1 MGHIPLVPHFQGVKM
16 ANVSVREFY
25 LKNKKFRRGS
35 YPLPCVKLAPKCRW
49 KRTLMSISSRPKH
62 SRSNYTGAE
71 AGVHPPTHRF
81 FLCSYCE
88 HFQGQFLEERRHH

>member
-16 ANVSVREFY
+16 ANVSVCEFY

-71 AGVHPPTHRF
+71 AGVHAPTHCS